1 MAYSIATLLNNLY
14 GRGKEP
20 FWQQA
25 YTDLV
30 KFLILLRKV
39 VDGYTTLAEIYHYAI
54 DESLIER
61 DIERGEQQFAAATPR
76 VRIAAHDYHLTLAG
90 SAWTTWTDDA
100 GRSVR
105 TSAARRPDGVP
116 RRRSRLRTPC
126 TAERRSPDW
135 TDRQQQLAAVKR
147 WYYSN
152 WIRLEPRLRSSI
164 VEGIVVFLSLFDDN
178 PTVGRAFCPPKTA
191 YTERAKGRP
200 EAQHSRCR
208 RSTSCWRAAR
218 CSR

>member
-61 DIERGEQQFAAATPR
+61 DI
-76 VRIAAHDYHLTLAG
+76 
-90 SAWTTWTDDA
+90 
-100 GRSVR
+100 
-105 TSAARRPDGVP
+105 AARR
-116 RRRSRLRTPC
+116 
-126 TAERRSPDW
+126 
-135 TDRQQQLAAVKR
+135 AAVR
-147 WYYSN
+147 GGDAARPGRRARLPSRARRQRLDDLDRDARTASSN
-152 WIRLEPRLRSSI
+152 I
-164 VEGIVVFLSLFDDN
+164 
-178 PTVGRAFCPPKTA
+178 
-191 YTERAKGRP
+191 
-200 EAQHSRCR
+200 
-208 RSTSCWRAAR
+208 RSTTT
-218 CSR
+218 